1 MSFLNEGMTR
11 RQALAFMGFG
21 GAAVAATTLGCAP
34 QENTEEKLSETG
46 AQEQAATTP
55 VAAEPAAPAA
65 PTEYA
70 EYDAIVVGAGGAGL
84 AAVAALNSFGA
95 ESILLLEADKTAG
108 GNTLISHGS
117 VSTPVLPDYAK
128 PPMTQ
133 QLQNYIDDII
143 ASGPQN
149 ESEERYWDQFMAD
162 YKDWQENGDTSKVFD
177 SLTFHCI
184 DYARCDEIPVD
195 EEMVL
200 YERTPEFYQW
210 LDTEVGLKFKV
221 GYGGSGYP
229 WPRCTGVE
237 GAERGEGWID
247 TFLAYFDEKKAP
259 VDIRYSTRAVSL
271 IGDDDGKI
279 VGVNAEGADGSKLAA
294 FAKRGVVLATGGF
307 SSNRDM
313 MAAYNLDW
321 PYGFVKHSN
330 SDGTAFQMG
339 DAITMAQAFGAGVD
353 QMERI
358 QFLTQC
364 DAKTGAE
371 NTLVGDRFLTLLR
384 VNQQGERFCPEDASR
399 NEMTRAMLELPER
412 FAYQISDKN
421 TSLVVDGKNAFG
433 VPISTLEELGTLFVA
448 DTIEDL
454 AKAFGADPAVFAKTV
469 ETYNQYCDN
478 YEDPDLGNKL
488 CNPDCKTLEP
498 PFYAYAIA
506 PASHITYGGLVAD
519 PNIFTITKFD
529 GETILEGV
537 YSIGDTRVGAGG
549 MDIAIPDGYFVAKH
563 LMNDVTPQD
572 RGEVMEAVKAENEA
586 AAAAENESG
595 FGIDPNA
602 TFADGTYTGTGNGM
616 GGEINVTLE
625 VSGGEITV
633 TDISPNNE
641 TQGIGG
647 YEAIEDGTYAKLIE
661 DAQGPDFDVISGA
674 TITTNGIQNAVAA
687 ALEQAI
693 S

>member
-294 FAKRGVVLATGGF
+294 FAKGRGV
-307 SSNRDM
+307 
-313 MAAYNLDW
+313 
-321 PYGFVKHSN
+321 
-330 SDGTAFQMG
+330 
-339 DAITMAQAFGAGVD
+339 
-353 QMERI
+353 
-358 QFLTQC
+358 
-364 DAKTGAE
+364 
-371 NTLVGDRFLTLLR
+371 
-384 VNQQGERFCPEDASR
+384 
-399 NEMTRAMLELPER
+399 
-412 FAYQISDKN
+412 
-421 TSLVVDGKNAFG
+421 
-433 VPISTLEELGTLFVA
+433 
-448 DTIEDL
+448 
-454 AKAFGADPAVFAKTV
+454 
-469 ETYNQYCDN
+469 
-478 YEDPDLGNKL
+478 
-488 CNPDCKTLEP
+488 
-498 PFYAYAIA
+498 
-506 PASHITYGGLVAD
+506 
-519 PNIFTITKFD
+519 
-529 GETILEGV
+529 
-537 YSIGDTRVGAGG
+537 
-549 MDIAIPDGYFVAKH
+549 
-563 LMNDVTPQD
+563 
-572 RGEVMEAVKAENEA
+572 
-586 AAAAENESG
+586 
-595 FGIDPNA
+595 
-602 TFADGTYTGTGNGM
+602 GNGWF
-616 GGEINVTLE
+616 LKQ
-625 VSGGEITV
+625 
-633 TDISPNNE
+633 P
-641 TQGIGG
+641 
-647 YEAIEDGTYAKLIE
+647 
-661 DAQGPDFDVISGA
+661 
-674 TITTNGIQNAVAA
+674 
-687 ALEQAI
+687 
-693 S
+693 